1 MLGGLGCV
9 VVNGGEYRVPLRF
22 KKGLAYL
29 PQTFPSNEELRSL
42 PQVLMTSEDEWDP
55 SKYNDTHL
63 STHDLLERIPK
74 SKNVQENAW
83 YDLYGD
89 IKPQA
94 IEANVVVTDD
104 DVPSHCAYNQA
115 IRH

>member
-9 VVNGGEYRVPLRF
+9 VVNGGEHRVPLRF

-29 PQTFPSNEELRSL
+29 PQTYPSNEELRSL
-42 PQVLMTSEDEWDP
+42 PQVLMTSEAEWDP
-55 SKYNDTHL
+55 SVHDDTHL
-63 STHDLLERIPK
+63 SMYNLLERIPK
-74 SKNVQENAW
+74 ARNVQENTW

-94 IEANVVVTDD
+94 IEANVAMTDND
-104 DVPSHCAYNQA
+104 SV
-115 IRH
+115 